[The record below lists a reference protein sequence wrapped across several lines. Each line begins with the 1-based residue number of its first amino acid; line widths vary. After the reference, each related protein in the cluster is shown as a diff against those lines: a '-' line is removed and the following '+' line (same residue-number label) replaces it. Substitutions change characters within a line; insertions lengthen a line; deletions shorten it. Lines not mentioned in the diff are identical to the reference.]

1 MKLLRSAWVL
11 FLIVGFVT
19 ACGGV
24 PVQAGSESST
34 LEDLIQ
40 QAEAGDKN
48 AQFSLGYLYYTG
60 KEVDQDLEKAFEW
73 YSRSAEQGYEQ
84 AQSRLGD
91 MYEIGR
97 GVPQNLPAAF
107 IWYRKAA
114 AQGFE
119 WAQFKLGLFY
129 HTGRSV
135 PTDYQQAFTWYTKAA
150 EQGNIYAQCAL
161 AGMYMDGTGVEQNR
175 VYAYAW
181 SSLAAEAGNKE
192 AAKYKNMAAEKLS
205 PQQLIRARELAM
217 EFQYRIEHPGTLSA
231 RLTSRA
237 RTTITIE
244 PLHNPDSR

>member
-1 MKLLRSAWVL
+1 VRTSASDCEIRGGEYVAYDRANYA
-11 FLIVGFVT
+11 T
-19 ACGGV
+19 ALQV
-24 PVQAGSESST
+24 W
-34 LEDLIQ
+34 LET
-40 QAEAGDKN
+40 AREGD
-48 AQFSLGYLYYTG
+48 
-60 KEVDQDLEKAFEW
+60 
-73 YSRSAEQGYEQ
+73 
-84 AQSRLGD
+84 
-91 MYEIGR
+91 
-97 GVPQNLPAAF
+97 
-107 IWYRKAA
+107 AA
-114 AQGFE
+114 AQTYVGEIFE
-119 WAQFKLGLFY
+119 KGLG
-129 HTGRSV
+129 RE
-135 PTDYQQAFTWYTKAA
+135 PDYAAAAKWYTKAA